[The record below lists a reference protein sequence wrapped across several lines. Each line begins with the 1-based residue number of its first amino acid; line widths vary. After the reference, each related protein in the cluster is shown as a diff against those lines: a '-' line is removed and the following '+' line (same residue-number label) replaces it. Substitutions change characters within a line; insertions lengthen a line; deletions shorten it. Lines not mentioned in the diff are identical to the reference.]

1 MVRRAGRADTGGMEN
16 LSHETRTKA
25 FIVEDSAFIRERL
38 DALLGEM
45 NGVSIVGEAATPQ
58 AAVEGIL
65 RTRPDVVVLDIHL
78 TGGSGIEVLRRV
90 RSEAPGVVFIVLTNH
105 PNPQYR
111 RACMEA
117 GASHFLDK
125 TAEFGKLRDVI
136 AGLGISSAPEAAKLN
151 PQENSMLATAPL
163 NAFVSTPR
171 GAIAPHDVT
180 PPNIAKV
187 PTKCSSCNLREL
199 CLPCGLS
206 GQDVDRVEEL
216 VYTRRRLGRSENLY
230 RAGDEFSSLY
240 AVRSGFFKTVHTL
253 EDGRE
258 QVTGFHMAGEI
269 MGMDGIGPERHSS
282 SAVALEDSEV
292 CVIPYSRLV
301 NLGHDMDGLQRQF
314 HKVMSREIAQE
325 HSVML
330 LLGTMRAEE
339 RLAAFLLNLSQ
350 RFTARGYSP
359 SEFNLRMTRE
369 EIGSYLGLKL
379 ETVSRAFS
387 KFQEDSLISVHQK
400 HIRIRD
406 VAGLRR
412 VMGQSA
418 R

>member
-1 MVRRAGRADTGGMEN
+1 MEN
-16 LSHETRTKA
+16 LPPEARTKV
-25 FIVEDSAFIRERL
+25 FIVEDSASIRERITG
-38 DALLGEM
+38 LLGDM
-45 NGVSIVGEAATPQ
+45 KGVSIVGEADTAQ
-58 AAVEGIL
+58 AAIEGIRCTGPNL
-65 RTRPDVVVLDIHL
+65 VVLDIHL
-78 TGGSGIEVLRRV
+78 AGGSGIDVLRKV
-90 RSEAPGVVFIVLTNH
+90 HPEAPEVVFLVLTNH

-117 GASHFLDK
+117 GASHFFDK
-125 TAEFGKLRDVI
+125 TSEFARVRQI
-136 AGLGISSAPEAAKLN
+136 VAGLGASPAPDISKPGPKENALRAA
-151 PQENSMLATAPL
+151 ATLPA
-163 NAFVSTPR
+163 SESIPR
-171 GAIAPHDVT
+171 DAIAPRNVT

-187 PTKCSSCNLREL
+187 PTKCSSCNLREV
-199 CLPCGLS
+199 CLPCGLT
-206 GQDVDRVEEL
+206 GQDVDRVGEL
-216 VYTRRRLGRSENLY
+216 VYTRRRIERSESLY
-230 RAGDEFSSLY
+230 RSGNEFNSLY
-240 AVRSGFFKTVHTL
+240 AVRSGFFKTVQTL

-269 MGMDGIGPERHSS
+269 MGMDGIGPEKHGS

-301 NLGHDMDGLQRQF
+301 NLGHEMHGLQRQF

-339 RLAAFLLNLSQ
+339 RLATFLLNLSQ
-350 RFTARGYSP
+350 RFTARGYSA

-387 KFQEDSLISVHQK
+387 KFQEDGLISVHQK
-400 HIRIRD
+400 NIRIRD
-406 VAGLRR
+406 VAGLKRC
-412 VMGQSA
+412 MSH
-418 R
+418 

>member
-1 MVRRAGRADTGGMEN
+1 MEN
-16 LSHETRTKA
+16 ALSETCTNV
-25 FIVEDSAFIRERL
+25 FVVEDSAPIRERL
-38 DALLGEM
+38 TGLLNAIE
-45 NGVSIVGEAATPQ
+45 GVSVVGEADSVQ

-65 RTRPDVVVLDIHL
+65 RMRPESVLLDIQL
-78 TGGSGIEVLRRV
+78 VGGSGIDVLREVHPR
-90 RSEAPGVVFIVLTNH
+90 APEVVFVVLTN
-105 PNPQYR
+105 NATPQYR
-111 RACMEA
+111 RICMEA

-125 TAEFGKLRDVI
+125 TTEFARVKEIV
-136 AGLGISSAPEAAKLN
+136 AGLGVSSTPGTPKLDQRENAMGTAAT
-151 PQENSMLATAPL
+151 LA
-163 NAFVSTPR
+163 AFKSTPR
-171 GAIAPHDVT
+171 DAIAPRSVT
-180 PPNIAKV
+180 PPNVAKV
-187 PTKCSSCNLREL
+187 PTKCSSCNLREV

-206 GQDVDRVEEL
+206 GQDMDRVEEL
-216 VYTRRRLGRSENLY
+216 VYTRRRLGRGESLY
-230 RAGDEFSSLY
+230 RAGDEFNSLY
-240 AVRSGFFKTVHTL
+240 AVRTGFFKTMQNL

-269 MGMDGIGPERHSS
+269 MGMDGIGPEKHSS

-301 NLGHDMDGLQRQF
+301 NLGHDMHGLQRQF

-339 RLAAFLLNLSQ
+339 RLATFLLNLSQ

-387 KFQEDSLISVHQK
+387 KFQEDGLISVHQR
-400 HIRIRD
+400 HICIRD
-406 VAGLRR
+406 VAGLKRC
-412 VMGQSA
+412 MSH
-418 R
+418 

>member
-1 MVRRAGRADTGGMEN
+1 MVRRADGADTGGMEN

-38 DALLGEM
+38 SVLLGAVK
-45 NGVSIVGEAATPQ
+45 GVSIVGEAATPL

-78 TGGSGIEVLRRV
+78 TGGSGIEVLRQV

-111 RACMEA
+111 HACMEA

-125 TAEFGKLRDVI
+125 TIEFGKLREVI
-136 AGLGISSAPEAAKLN
+136 AELGKSSAPEPTKPN
-151 PQENSMLATAPL
+151 PQENAMEAAAAL
-163 NAFVSTPR
+163 NPFVPMP
-171 GAIAPHDVT
+171 GDAIAPRKVT
-180 PPNIAKV
+180 PPSIVKV

-199 CLPCGLS
+199 CLPCGLTRR
-206 GQDVDRVEEL
+206 DVDRMDQL
-216 VYTRRRLGRSENLY
+216 IYTRRRIERSESLY
-230 RAGDEFSSLY
+230 RAGDAFSSLY
-240 AVRSGFFKTVHTL
+240 AVRSGFFKTLQTL

-258 QVTGFHMAGEI
+258 QVTGFHMGGEI
-269 MGMDGIGPERHSS
+269 MGMDGIGPEKHSS

-387 KFQEDSLISVHQK
+387 KFQEDGLISVQQK
-400 HIRIRD
+400 HICIRD
-406 VAGLRR
+406 VAGLKRC
-412 VMGQSA
+412 MSH
-418 R
+418 

>member
-1 MVRRAGRADTGGMEN
+1 MVRRGVSLHTGGMEDTP
-16 LSHETRTKA
+16 SEIRTSV
-25 FIVEDSAFIRERL
+25 FIVEDSAPIRERL
-38 DALLGEM
+38 AGLLNAIE
-45 NGVSIVGEAATPQ
+45 GVSVVGEANSIRR
-58 AAVEGIL
+58 AVEGIL
-65 RTRPDVVVLDIHL
+65 RTRPEVVLLDIRL
-78 TGGSGIEVLRRV
+78 VDGSGIDVLREVHPR
-90 RSEAPGVVFIVLTNH
+90 APEVVFVVLTN
-105 PNPQYR
+105 NATPQYR
-111 RACMEA
+111 RICMEA

-125 TAEFGKLRDVI
+125 TTEFARVKQIV
-136 AGLGISSAPEAAKLN
+136 AGLGASSAPDISK
-151 PQENSMLATAPL
+151 PVPT
-163 NAFVSTPR
+163 
-171 GAIAPHDVT
+171 
-180 PPNIAKV
+180 NIAKV

-206 GQDVDRVEEL
+206 GQDADRL
-216 VYTRRRLGRSENLY
+216 DQLIYTRRRIERSESLY
-230 RAGDEFSSLY
+230 RAGDAFSSLY
-240 AVRSGFFKTVHTL
+240 AVRSGFFKTLQTL

-258 QVTGFHMAGEI
+258 QVTGFHMGGEI
-269 MGMDGIGPERHSS
+269 MGMDGIEPEKHSS

-292 CVIPYSRLV
+292 CVIPYTRLV
-301 NLGHDMDGLQRQF
+301 NLGHEMHGLQRQF

-350 RFTARGYSP
+350 RFTARGYSA

-387 KFQEDSLISVHQK
+387 KFQEESLISVHQK

-406 VAGLRR
+406 VAGLKRCMSR
-412 VMGQSA
+412 
-418 R
+418 

>member
-1 MVRRAGRADTGGMEN
+1 MVRGAGGADTGGMES

-25 FIVEDSAFIRERL
+25 FIVENSPSIRERL
-38 DALLGEM
+38 SGLLGEVK
-45 NGVSIVGEAATPQ
+45 GVSIVGEAATPL

-125 TAEFGKLRDVI
+125 TIEFGKLREVI
-136 AGLGISSAPEAAKLN
+136 AELGMSSAPGPTKPNPEESAMEAAAALN
-151 PQENSMLATAPL
+151 PFVPIPIDASAP
-163 NAFVSTPR
+163 R
-171 GAIAPHDVT
+171 DVT

-206 GQDVDRVEEL
+206 GQDADRL
-216 VYTRRRLGRSENLY
+216 DQLIYTRRRIERSESVY

-240 AVRSGFFKTVHTL
+240 AVRSGFFKTLQTL

-258 QVTGFHMAGEI
+258 QVTGFHMGGEI
-269 MGMDGIGPERHSS
+269 MGMDGIGAEKHSS

-301 NLGHDMDGLQRQF
+301 NLGLEMHGLQRQF

-350 RFTARGYSP
+350 RFTARGYSA

-387 KFQEDSLISVHQK
+387 RFQEDSLIGVHQK

-406 VAGLRR
+406 VAGLKRCMSR
-412 VMGQSA
+412 
-418 R
+418 